1 MVKVRYFPLIYKI
14 NPELRADRC
23 SGKYFRML
31 KSWGYAGIICKE
43 PGNVII
49 YVYLND

>member
-1 MVKVRYFPLIYKI
+1 MVKVRYFPLIRKVT
-14 NPELRADRC
+14 PELRADRC
-23 SGKYFRML
+23 SGRYFRML
-31 KSWGYAGIICKE
+31 KSWGYAGDYFKE